1 MAKSLQSKKYMVSL
15 LERMC
20 MRTQHMARGVS
31 EDGAGLHT
39 LASLRPAQ
47 AGGGRG
53 WYKSAG
59 EARSGGEE
67 RRWWGLQTLAVG
79 TKVQALRTKLY

>member
-1 MAKSLQSKKYMVSL
+1 MVSS
-15 LERMC
+15 LERMR

-31 EDGAGLHT
+31 EDGAGLQT
-39 LASLRPAQ
+39 LASLRPAL
-47 AGGGRG
+47 AGGGGRG

-67 RRWWGLQTLAVG
+67 QRWWGLQTLAVVS
-79 TKVQALRTKLY
+79 TKVQALRTKHY

>member
-1 MAKSLQSKKYMVSL
+1 MVSS
-15 LERMC
+15 LERMR

-39 LASLRPAQ
+39 LASLRPAR
-47 AGGGRG
+47 AGGGGRG

-67 RRWWGLQTLAVG
+67 RRWWGLQTLAVS
-79 TKVQALRTKLY
+79 TKVQALQTKLY

>member
-1 MAKSLQSKKYMVSL
+1 MAM
-15 LERMC
+15 
-20 MRTQHMARGVS
+20 GVS

-39 LASLRPAQ
+39 LASLRPAL
-47 AGGGRG
+47 AGGGGRG

-67 RRWWGLQTLAVG
+67 RRWWGLQTLAVS